1 MMYQISN
8 LKGGER
14 MSLQFVIGGSGA
26 GKTYQLYKNV
36 IESSLKGPKGK
47 YLILVPE
54 QFTLQTQK
62 DLVTMHP
69 KKGIHNIDILSFLRL
84 AYRIF
89 EETGGNDRLVLED
102 TGKSMIVKKVMMEK
116 RKDLI
121 LFGANVKKQGFI
133 EEMKSIISELA
144 QYSIH
149 SEELQRMKEVANGK
163 PLLNHKLTDIM
174 TIYQAYEE
182 FLRDKYINSE
192 EILDLLCDVIEDS
205 SLVNDSD
212 IFLDGFTGFT
222 PSQYKLL
229 SHLMKKAKSVTI
241 TITME
246 ESQINRKQEEH
257 QLFYLSGKMMEKLT
271 DLAIT
276 ERIEIKQPILVAKEN
291 GGYSYR
297 FHNSMALSALEKNIF
312 RYPYKPYR
320 KEQEDVTIT
329 VAKDPMAEARH
340 AVIEITRLLREEQYR
355 YKDIAIV
362 SGAIEVYGDIVK
374 RELELAGIPCF
385 VDHKKNIL
393 ANPVVE
399 FLRSALD
406 VVTHNF
412 DYEAVFRFLK
422 CGLTDFSTDEIDL
435 FENYVIAFGIRGKYR
450 YEQEW
455 QKKYRTN
462 YEIDLEKINFV
473 RGCILKVFTPLYE
486 TLTDKNSSV
495 RECILSL
502 YDLLCTYHIEEK
514 TNRFIEKF
522 KEHGEDEDK
531 LRAKEYEQIYHMIL
545 EIFDRMVELLGED
558 ILPLKE
564 FRDILDTGFREAKV
578 GLIPPS
584 IDQILVGDIERTR
597 LKDIKALF
605 FLGVNDGIVP
615 KANPGGGILSDAER
629 QLFADHEIE
638 LSPTK
643 RQTAYLTEFY
653 LYLNLTKPQ
662 NKLYLYYSKLDAS
675 GKSIR
680 ASYLL
685 GKISK
690 IFPELKIYDADRKL
704 REDELL
710 GTDQGLSYLISVL
723 RDYEGEQPKLW
734 KEVYHLY
741 VSGQIKG
748 RISIDRVLQGVFYQN
763 YEQGLTR
770 EVARKLYGETLLGSV
785 TRMEKYA
792 ACAFAHFLQYGLNL
806 EERQEYKISMPDIGS
821 LFHEALER
829 FGEALKDLGI
839 AWNELPDDIRISLG
853 ERCVRETV
861 ENFGNGILESSKRSA
876 YLATRVER
884 ILQRTTK
891 TLTHQLQQ
899 GVFEPGSYEQYF
911 SHADRYLNLRGR
923 IDRVDLYE
931 QDGKLYVKVIDYK
944 SGSTSFDLMSLYYGL
959 QLQLGVY
966 LSAAMELMKEQ
977 YPNHEVH
984 PAGVFYYNLDDP
996 IVTKSNSI
1004 EEDIEKK
1011 LAMNGLVNA
1020 SKAVVPLLDTSFRGE
1035 EGELAPSTKSTVIPV
1050 ETGKD
1055 GTYTKRSSIAKE
1067 EDLNALMDYIK
1078 DLMHR
1083 FSEQIMDGK
1092 VRHNPYKA
1100 KNRNACAY
1108 CSFQSVCG
1116 FDCRVNGFSYR
1127 ILKTLNKDEVWS
1139 LMKEEDEFFG
1149 KDELDTGTAE
1159 GN

>member
-1 MMYQISN
+1 
-8 LKGGER
+8 

-26 GKTYQLYKNV
+26 GKSYRLYKKV
-36 IESSLKGPKGK
+36 IEDSLKEPKGK
-47 YLILVPE
+47 FLILVPE

-121 LFGANVKKQGFI
+121 LFGSNVKKQGFI

-149 SEELQRMKEVANGK
+149 TEDLQKMKEVAIGR
-163 PLLNHKLTDIM
+163 PLLNYKLTDIM

-192 EILDLLCDVIEDS
+192 EILDLLCDVIDES
-205 SLVNDSD
+205 TFVNDCD
-212 IFLDGFTGFT
+212 ICLDGFTGFT
-222 PSQYKLL
+222 PSQYRLL
-229 SHLMKKAKSVTI
+229 SHLMKKARSVTVTI
-241 TITME
+241 TIE
-246 ESQINRKQEEH
+246 EGEINRKQEEH
-257 QLFYLSGKMMEKLT
+257 QLFHLSGKMMEKLT
-271 DLAIT
+271 NLAIE
-276 ERIEIKQPILVAKEN
+276 ERVEIKEPILVAKEN
-291 GGYSYR
+291 GGFSYR
-297 FHNSMALSALEKNIF
+297 FRNSKALSILEKNIF
-312 RYPYKPYR
+312 RFPYR
-320 KEQEDVTIT
+320 PYNEEQEDVTIT
-329 VAKDPMAEARH
+329 IAKDPMAEARH
-340 AVIEITRLLREEQYR
+340 AVIEIIRLLREEKYR

-362 SGAIEVYGDIVK
+362 SGAMEVYGDVVK
-374 RELELAGIPCF
+374 RELALAGIPCF
-385 VDHKKNIL
+385 VDQKKNIL

-422 CGLTDFSTDEIDL
+422 CGLTDFSIEEIDH

-450 YEQEW
+450 YEYEW
-455 QKKYRTN
+455 QKNYRTN
-462 YEIDLEKINFV
+462 YEVDLDKINEV
-473 RGCILKVFTPLYE
+473 RESLLKEFTPLYE
-486 TLTDKNSSV
+486 TLTRKDSSV
-495 RECILSL
+495 RDCVNSL
-502 YDLLCTYHIEEK
+502 YNLLCTYQIEEK
-514 TNRFIEKF
+514 INKFVEKF
-522 KEHGEDEDK
+522 KEDGEEEDK
-531 LRAKEYEQIYHMIL
+531 LRAKEYEQIYSMVL

-558 ILPLKE
+558 ELPLKE

-615 KANPGGGILSDAER
+615 KANKGGGILSDAER

-662 NKLYLYYSKLDAS
+662 NKLYLYYSKLDVS

-685 GKISK
+685 GKIGK
-690 IFPELKIYDADRKL
+690 IFPKLKIYDADRKS

-734 KEVYHLY
+734 KELYHLY
-741 VSGQIKG
+741 VNGQMQG
-748 RISIDRVLQGVFYQN
+748 RISLDMVLQGVYYQN
-763 YEQGLTR
+763 YEQGLTK

-792 ACAFAHFLQYGLNL
+792 ACAFAHFLQYGLSL

-829 FGEALKDLGI
+829 FSKALKELGI
-839 AWNELPDDIRISLG
+839 SWHELTEEVRVSVG
-853 ERCVRETV
+853 EQCVREAAQ
-861 ENFGNGILESSKRSA
+861 NFGNGILESSKRSA
-876 YLATRVER
+876 YLVTRVER

-891 TLTHQLQQ
+891 TLTNQLKQ

-996 IVTKSNSI
+996 IVTKSHAI
-1004 EEDIEKK
+1004 EEEIEKK

-1020 SKAVVPLLDTSFRGE
+1020 SRAVVPLLDTSFRGE

-1055 GTYTKRSSIAKE
+1055 GTYTKRSSVAKE
-1067 EDLNALMDYIK
+1067 EDLIALMDYIK
-1078 DLMHR
+1078 ELMHK

-1108 CSFQSVCG
+1108 CSFGSVCG
-1116 FDCRVNGFSYR
+1116 FDCKVNGFSYR
-1127 ILKTLNKDEVWS
+1127 NLKSLNKDEVWS
-1139 LMKEEDEFFG
+1139 FIKEEDEFIG